1 MIWNREKESSRLGTV
16 WAFALGALAGAGAA
30 VILDPARGNARRA
43 VMREKASSLARQARE
58 TARKRARDAAQRLE
72 GRRYEAAH
80 ANETAPDD
88 TLVER
93 VRAQLGKRV
102 QHARNIHVEAH
113 DGTVLLSGSVLR
125 HEVDG
130 LLEIVNKVRG
140 VQAIENRLDVHDEA
154 GSTPSLQG

>member
-1 MIWNREKESSRLGTV
+1 MIWNREKEPPRLGPV

-43 VMREKASSLARQARE
+43 LMREKASSWSKQARE

-80 ANETAPDD
+80 ADETAPDD
-88 TLVER
+88 KLVER
-93 VRAQLGKRV
+93 VRAQIGKRV
-102 QHARNIHVEAH
+102 QHARDIHVEAH
-113 DGTVLLSGSVLR
+113 GGTVSLAGPILR

-140 VQAIENRLDVHDEA
+140 VQAIENRLDVHDQP